1 MGRAFEAQLS
11 NQQRI
16 PVTPLTFRAPSDA
29 VIVVGAGLA
38 GLLCAYLLEQKGQSV
53 VLIESR
59 DRIGGRVLSDAANTR
74 ETYVDLGPSWVW
86 PSLNPR
92 LSHWTSVLNLK
103 LFAQYQRGATVVEMQ
118 NHQVQHYAAPYTQE
132 PESQRLEGG
141 AVALLNA
148 LMERLERTQL
158 LLNSSVTRM
167 GHQPEGGV
175 AVTVEGSEGEQQF
188 GGTSVIVTLPPR
200 LLAERIRWVP
210 QLPTSL
216 TAQWQRAPTWMAGQ
230 AKLVVAYKTPFWRE
244 AGLSGDGSSRV
255 GPLVEIHDASDAV
268 GQSAALFGFLGIPA
282 QQRVQIGEAE
292 LIHHCLQQLV
302 RMFGPQ
308 AAQPEWIKLKDWAQD
323 PHTATAADALPVT
336 SHPRPQPRDLP
347 MPWHGLAFL
356 AGSEFADDF
365 NGYLEGAVRSAE
377 RAVEEWHGH
386 SRT

>member
-1 MGRAFEAQLS
+1 V
-11 NQQRI
+11 I
-16 PVTPLTFRAPSDA
+16 PLIFRAPSDA

-53 VLIESR
+53 LLIESR
-59 DRIGGRVLSDAANTR
+59 DRIGGRVLSDAAKAS
-74 ETYVDLGPSWVW
+74 EPYVDLGPSWVW

-92 LSHWTSVLNLK
+92 LSHWTSALNLK
-103 LFAQYQRGATVVEMQ
+103 LFPQYQRGATVVERK
-118 NHQVQHYAAPYTQE
+118 NHPVQHYAASYAQE

-148 LMERLERTQL
+148 LMARLERTQL
-158 LLNSSVTRM
+158 LLNSSVTRIS
-167 GHQPEGGV
+167 HQPEGGV
-175 AVTVEGSEGEQQF
+175 AVSVVEPEGEQQF

-200 LLAERIRWVP
+200 LLADRIRWVP
-210 QLPTSL
+210 EIPASL
-216 TAQWQRAPTWMAGQ
+216 SVQWQRAPTWMAGQ

-244 AGLSGDGSSRV
+244 AGLSGDGSSQV
-255 GPLVEIHDASDAV
+255 GPLVEIHDASDSV

-282 QQRVQIGEAE
+282 KQRVQIGEDE

-308 AAQPEWIKLKDWAQD
+308 AAQPDWVKIKDWAQD
-323 PHTATAADALPVT
+323 PHTATEADALPVT
-336 SHPRPQPRDLP
+336 SHPRPQPRNLP
-347 MPWHGLAFL
+347 IPWHGLAFL

-377 RAVEEWHGH
+377 RAVDEWHVQ
-386 SRT
+386 SRR